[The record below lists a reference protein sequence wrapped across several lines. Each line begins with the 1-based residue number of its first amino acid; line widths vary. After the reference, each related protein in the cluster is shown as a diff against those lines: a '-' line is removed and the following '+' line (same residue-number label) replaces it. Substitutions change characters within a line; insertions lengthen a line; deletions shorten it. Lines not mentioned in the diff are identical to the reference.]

1 MNSDLSKIKAL
12 FQSHVENHPSLAKST
27 HNDRKQK
34 LKSLLNNFM
43 NMEQEAID
51 ALSLDMKKSPT
62 ESIISEVLGVK
73 TEADF
78 AIKNL
83 KKWMRSK
90 RVPSPST
97 ILFTSGWVRP
107 EPKGS
112 ILILSPWNYPILLC
126 LNPLIAAIA
135 AGNTAVIKPSEFT
148 PASGAFLKKLVEKTF
163 KDNEVAVV
171 LGNQDAAI
179 ELLSHPFNHVMFTG
193 SPSTGKL
200 VMSAAAKHLSGV
212 TLELGGKSPVIVDES
227 ANISE
232 AAWKLAF
239 YKFANAGQTCTA
251 PDYILCHEDKKDAL
265 VAGLKEH
272 FGAFF
277 DEKNKDVN
285 VDYCQIVNT
294 THFDRIKGYLD
305 NAKDLGATVVIGGE
319 TDRDQ
324 KFIAPT
330 VLCDVPTDSAVMK
343 EEIFGPLMPIVT
355 YKHLDEAIVFINKRE
370 KPLAL
375 YLFSYNKK
383 NQKRVLEETS
393 SGALVFNDCVIHH
406 TNPNLPFGGINNSG
420 LGSYHGKYGFDA
432 FSHEKA
438 ILKSSAWSPFKLM
451 LPPYTKRKHFLVN
464 MIKKLS

>member
-43 NMEQEAID
+43 DMEQEAID

-135 AGNTAVIKPSEFT
+135 AGNTAIIKPSEFT

-305 NAKDLGATVVIGGE
+305 NAKDLGATVVVGGE

>member
-62 ESIISEVLGVK
+62 ESIISEVLGIK

-135 AGNTAVIKPSEFT
+135 AGNTAIIKPSEFT